1 MFSYRAWCDYGGFMQ
16 NVKEKDLQE
25 NVEFYMEKI
34 AQSCEP
40 MMVIR
45 KNNKN
50 VVLLSEGAYNN
61 LIESKRKLESM
72 NLC

>member
-1 MFSYRAWCDYGGFMQ
+1 
-16 NVKEKDLQE
+16 
-25 NVEFYMEKI
+25 
-34 AQSCEP
+34 
-40 MMVIR
+40 MVIR

>member
-1 MFSYRAWCDYGGFMQ
+1 MQ

-25 NVEFYMEKI
+25 NVEYKIKKI